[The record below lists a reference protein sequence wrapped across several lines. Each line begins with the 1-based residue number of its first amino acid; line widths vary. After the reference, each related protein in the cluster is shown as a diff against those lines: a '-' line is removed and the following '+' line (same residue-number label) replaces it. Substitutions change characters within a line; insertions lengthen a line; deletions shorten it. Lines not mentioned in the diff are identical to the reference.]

1 MDGAG
6 DETRSDDT
14 RSEDARSEDARP
26 DDSRPVEG
34 RRRGSRALAALLYG
48 GTVVAG
54 LAAPAIKRRLSR
66 RLSPPVAELATTAG
80 LIGVGWSS
88 VIVAEQLRP
97 FRPEWNRA
105 HGDVATDALDVGT
118 SAAATKVLGSLLAL
132 PVRRVMADRVRRG
145 SSPLERLPLAARVV
159 VTIHAVDLY
168 HSVVHRIAHE
178 WGPLWRVHAV
188 HHSAP
193 RLYWLN
199 ATRFHPVE
207 MVMEGTAEAIVLS
220 VLGAGE
226 DTVLAHTVVRALY
239 GQIQHGNV
247 DLDSGV
253 VNQVLATPERHRWHH
268 STVAAEGNTNYGA
281 IVSTWDRLMGTDW
294 LPEDRPFDAAV
305 GVGGDPD
312 YPQGWLDQ
320 LAAPFVRG

>member
-1 MDGAG
+1 
-6 DETRSDDT
+6 
-14 RSEDARSEDARP
+14 
-26 DDSRPVEG
+26 
-34 RRRGSRALAALLYG
+34 
-48 GTVVAG
+48 
-54 LAAPAIKRRLSR
+54 
-66 RLSPPVAELATTAG
+66 
-80 LIGVGWSS
+80 
-88 VIVAEQLRP
+88 
-97 FRPEWNRA
+97 
-105 HGDVATDALDVGT
+105 
-118 SAAATKVLGSLLAL
+118 
-132 PVRRVMADRVRRG
+132 
-145 SSPLERLPLAARVV
+145 
-159 VTIHAVDLY
+159 
-168 HSVVHRIAHE
+168 VVHRLAHE

-188 HHSAP
+188 HHSVP

-207 MVMEGTAEAIVLS
+207 MAMEGTAETIVLAL
-220 VLGAGE
+220 LGAGE
-226 DTVLAHTVVRALY
+226 DTLLSHSVVRALY

-294 LPEDRPFDAAV
+294 LPEDRPFDADI

-312 YPQGWLDQ
+312 YPQGWVDQ

>member
-1 MDGAG
+1 VTAAVDGDDG
-6 DETRSDDT
+6 TGSD
-14 RSEDARSEDARP
+14 RVGAEAS
-26 DDSRPVEG
+26 
-34 RRRGSRALAALLYG
+34 RRRPSRALAALLYG
-48 GTVVAG
+48 GTAVAG

-66 RLSPPVAELATTAG
+66 RLSPPVAELATMAG
-80 LIGVGWSS
+80 LIGVGWST
-88 VIVAEQLRP
+88 VIVAERLRP
-97 FRPEWNRA
+97 FRHEWNRA
-105 HGDVATDALDVGT
+105 QGDVVTDALDVGS
-118 SAAATKVLGSLLAL
+118 SAVSAKVLGALVAL
-132 PVRRVMADRVRRG
+132 PVSRAVARRVRPGGGAI
-145 SSPLERLPLAARVV
+145 ERLPLAARVV

-168 HSVVHRIAHE
+168 HSVVHRLAHE

-207 MVMEGTAEAIVLS
+207 MAMEGTAEAIVLA

-226 DTVLAHTVVRALY
+226 DTLLAHSVVRALY

-294 LPEDRPFDAAV
+294 LPEDRPFDAEI

-312 YPQGWLDQ
+312 YPQRWVDQ